1 VSDAQILL
9 AVAPLAL
16 ASLGL
21 LVLALRDLIT
31 RPAEEITGGNKA
43 PWLLVILLVSTFGS
57 VAYLLFGRRGRGPR
71 TP

>member
-9 AVAPLAL
+9 AVLPLVL

-21 LVLALRDLIT
+21 LFLALRDLIT
-31 RPAEEITGGNKA
+31 RPAEEVTGGNKV
-43 PWLLVILLVSTFGS
+43 PWLLVILFISTLGS
-57 VAYLLFGRRGRGPR
+57 VAYLVFGRRSQGPR